1 MSCLRSI
8 LVPSRI
14 YWGQVWLG
22 SHTLH
27 TLQTSHLRCLPTIK
41 PLVIS
46 YRSISQKA
54 AKKYRGNNKNRKSA
68 KNSDSEL
75 DRSKLDITYSTES
88 LSNYPKY
95 GGGDGAVHDL
105 QFDTPPVLFIK
116 KYEEVIDTKDIVVR
130 DELSD
135 MEKCGTITPSGLTVQ
150 KIKII
155 QDAVNK
161 SETIK
166 QLKEALKKQPEAL
179 HAPQAAVT
187 TPRSVFIDSDFEV
200 IKEKPTEG
208 RLSLKK
214 YETELE
220 WSTSKVELSKLSSQY
235 LMLSKSR
242 LTLLVCLTAAAG
254 YGMAPGPLSLSTC
267 AIATVGT
274 AMASAAANSINQ
286 ILEVPF
292 DSQMSRT
299 KNRVLVRGQLSPLHA
314 ATFALVLASSGT
326 VLLWTMVNPL
336 TAMLSLGNLVLY
348 TCIYT
353 PMKRYSIAN
362 TWVGSVVGA
371 VPPLIGWS
379 AATGTLDPGAF
390 ILAGIL
396 YTWQFPHFN
405 SLSWNL
411 RPDYSK
417 AGYRMMSVTHPDLC
431 RRVAVRHSLG
441 LVAVCS
447 AAPLLGATHWAFA
460 VDSLPLNLY
469 MLYLSVRFYQKADS
483 KTSRNLFR
491 YTLIHLPLLMTLMC
505 LGKKSQQD
513 KENELQ
519 EQVAVGIAQ

>member
-1 MSCLRSI
+1 M
-8 LVPSRI
+8 
-14 YWGQVWLG
+14 G
-22 SHTLH
+22 
-27 TLQTSHLRCLPTIK
+27 
-41 PLVIS
+41 
-46 YRSISQKA
+46 
-54 AKKYRGNNKNRKSA
+54 
-68 KNSDSEL
+68 
-75 DRSKLDITYSTES
+75 
-88 LSNYPKY
+88 
-95 GGGDGAVHDL
+95 
-105 QFDTPPVLFIK
+105 
-116 KYEEVIDTKDIVVR
+116 
-130 DELSD
+130 
-135 MEKCGTITPSGLTVQ
+135 
-150 KIKII
+150 
-155 QDAVNK
+155 
-161 SETIK
+161 
-166 QLKEALKKQPEAL
+166 
-179 HAPQAAVT
+179 
-187 TPRSVFIDSDFEV
+187 
-200 IKEKPTEG
+200 TEG

-220 WSTSKVELSKLSSQY
+220 WPTSKVELSKLSSQY

-292 DSQMSRT
+292 DSQISRT

-348 TCIYT
+348 TCIYR

-396 YTWQFPHFN
+396 YTWQFPYFN

-417 AGYRMMSVTHPDLC
+417 AGAKM
-431 RRVAVRHSLG
+431 RH
-441 LVAVCS
+441 CI
-447 AAPLLGATHWAFA
+447 T
-460 VDSLPLNLY
+460 
-469 MLYLSVRFYQKADS
+469 
-483 KTSRNLFR
+483 
-491 YTLIHLPLLMTLMC
+491 
-505 LGKKSQQD
+505 
-513 KENELQ
+513 
-519 EQVAVGIAQ
+519 